1 MIYIFSLFCLS
12 LFSCFYKLFL
22 GFFFLKLYAK
32 VCMFGDISLKG
43 EAMPIYIEDQ
53 TVGVVLCYLI
63 MELHIVIS
71 IRKYGNNYF
80 K

>member
-1 MIYIFSLFCLS
+1 MTEDIY
-12 LFSCFYKLFL
+12 
-22 GFFFLKLYAK
+22 
-32 VCMFGDISLKG
+32 LKG

-53 TVGVVLCYLI
+53 ILGVVLCYLI
-63 MELHIVIS
+63 RELHTVIS